1 MPYYF
6 TVFIHYCQ
14 RLLYDNDP
22 VHSSPYCF
30 TVLIHQ
36 FQGLLYDQPSRSS
49 EAERNP
55 KTNLLQLFH
64 SWGRGVHLQVDRKSV
79 RFTDSGWLS
88 TTAASGQKCHID
100 LRFQLFHSWGG
111 GGGTSAGRSETC
123 KVYR

>member
-36 FQGLLYDQPSRSS
+36 FQGLLYDQPGRSS
-49 EAERNP
+49 EVERNL
-55 KTNLLQLFH
+55 KTNLLQFFHSWGGRVHQPEQKCHIDLRFQLFH
-64 SWGRGVHLQVDRKSV
+64 SWGGGVHLQVDRKSV

-88 TTAASGQKCHID
+88 TAAMSGQ
-100 LRFQLFHSWGG
+100 R
-111 GGGTSAGRSETC
+111 
-123 KVYR
+123 Y